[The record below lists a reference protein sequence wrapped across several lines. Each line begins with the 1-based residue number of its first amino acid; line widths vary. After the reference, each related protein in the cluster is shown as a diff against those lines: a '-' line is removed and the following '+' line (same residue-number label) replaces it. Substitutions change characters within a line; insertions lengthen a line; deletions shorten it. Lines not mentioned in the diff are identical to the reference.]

1 MISRN
6 WDGETT
12 ERAQFAARMNDD
24 TRFLINDV
32 RSHAYITVGIGGL
45 ADLVCRVRVR
55 NTDDAVSVAAAIED
69 YRNGVDLSDDN
80 TYSEESVTRLGIRT
94 DIHEFTGGRTDVQ
107 GRAEGQPEEAVA
119 TGDVAHLQGRQGR
132 RPADSR
138 QVREHETGKARRAL
152 HVDVPEELRAHT
164 RR

>member
-1 MISRN
+1 MLDFKKL
-6 WDGETT
+6 DGETT

-80 TYSEESVTRLGIRT
+80 TYSEKSVTRLGIRT
-94 DIHEFTGGRTDVQ
+94 DSYKFTADGLTYKVVEKGSPERQLLLATLHIFKVGKEGDPLILGRFKGARQ
-107 GRAEGQPEEAVA
+107 AKH
-119 TGDVAHLQGRQGR
+119 VAHCMSMHLK
-132 RPADSR
+132 S
-138 QVREHETGKARRAL
+138 
-152 HVDVPEELRAHT
+152 
-164 RR
+164 